1 MALSDGDY
9 LWDGRN
15 NINSTLYYLRAPTSM
30 ITRYDSDKLEVIA
43 LPQGYQLSE
52 AIKAANPYYTFKY
65 YKADAACTNTHVAG
79 AYLSR
84 SAYQGM
90 RTITL
95 AQPINEMCV
104 GLSASGDPKLFSII
118 NKCIQYLPTEQ
129 VDAYLVTHSANTKE
143 VSMLEFIEQHLC
155 CIRMN

>member
-52 AIKAANPYYTFKY
+52 AIKAANPHYTFKY
-65 YKADAACTNTHVAG
+65 YPSIEDLTQFCTIKLMLPV
-79 AYLSR
+79 
-84 SAYQGM
+84 Q
-90 RTITL
+90 TL
-95 AQPINEMCV
+95 
-104 GLSASGDPKLFSII
+104 
-118 NKCIQYLPTEQ
+118 
-129 VDAYLVTHSANTKE
+129 
-143 VSMLEFIEQHLC
+143 MLLALI
-155 CIRMN
+155 